1 MIQSLQQKKLNE
13 LDAIELL
20 RELKKADASHYVSQ
34 ERMGH
39 VERALELPLPGA
51 PDEAWRRV
59 PLDDLKFDERPIVAP
74 LLETQLDGKI
84 VGTGGGNGAGLPAGL
99 SVARVPGELNG
110 PTYDAFKAFRER
122 YSLLYE
128 QRRRKNKGR
137 ANDVREN
144 KFLSFAEAL
153 AGDSL
158 FIRSAPDTRH
168 ETPLHLSVHNT
179 TAGSVGPAVVCIHV
193 CENSRL
199 SVVVDYQ
206 GTESDTVTIPVIKA
220 VVAKGG
226 ELRILRTE
234 KISDDSHL
242 FSHEFVLIEE
252 DGKLNS
258 DAVFFGSKATVL
270 EGLYS
275 LMGRNAR
282 ANVRGLVS
290 VRGKQFSGQKLT
302 MEHNAEHTYSDT
314 VVKTVLYDAAHSVFA
329 GTIKIPAGS
338 RHSEGYETNRNL
350 LLGDDTHADSIPQLE
365 IIENEVKCSHGA
377 TMTSTVP
384 EEVYY
389 LMSRGLP
396 EAVAERILVGAFYR
410 EILDQM
416 ELVNEDAATRT
427 FVATA
432 LREETGLEL
441 DPSAMI

>member
-1 MIQSLQQKKLNE
+1 MIQSLQQKKLSE
-13 LDAIELL
+13 LNAVELL
-20 RELKKADASHYVSQ
+20 RELKKADPSHYVSQ

-59 PLDDLKFDERPIVAP
+59 PMDSLGFESRPIVAP
-74 LLETQLDGKI
+74 LLEARLEGKL
-84 VGTGGGNGAGLPAGL
+84 VGTGSGNGSGLPAGL
-99 SVARVPGELNG
+99 SVARVPGELDG
-110 PTYDAFKAFRER
+110 ATYDAFKAFRER
-122 YSLLYE
+122 YSLLFE

-153 AGDSL
+153 AGDNL
-158 FIRSAPDTRH
+158 FVRSERGTRH
-168 ETPLHLSVHNT
+168 DTPLHLSVHNT
-179 TAGSVGPAVVCIHV
+179 TPGSVGPAVVCIHV

-206 GTESDTVTIPVIKA
+206 GTESNTVTIPVIKA

-226 ELRILRTE
+226 ELRILRAE
-234 KISDDSHL
+234 KIADDSYL
-242 FSHEFVLIEE
+242 FSHEFVLVEE
-252 DGKLNS
+252 DAKLNS
-258 DAVFFGSKATVL
+258 DAVFFGSKATML

-282 ANVRGLVS
+282 ADVRGLVS
-290 VRGKQFSGQKLT
+290 VRGTQFSGQKLT

-314 VVKTVLYDAAHSVFA
+314 TVKTVLYDAAHSLFA

-338 RHSEGYETNRNL
+338 RHSEGYEENRNL
-350 LLGDDTHADSIPQLE
+350 LLGDDAHADSIPQLE
-365 IIENEVKCSHGA
+365 IVENEVKCSHGA

-389 LMSRGLP
+389 LQSRGLP

-416 ELVNEDAATRT
+416 ELVKEDEATRT

-441 DPSAMI
+441 DPSAMV